1 MILCEARH
9 NVLTRSV
16 AFGIV
21 AVRSIVTPATIV
33 GLQHTAHVS
42 GVLTVRRVVL
52 PGGRL

>member
-21 AVRSIVTPATIV
+21 AFHPIVTPADYRWT
-33 GLQHTAHVS
+33 QHTAHVS

-52 PGGRL
+52 PGERL